1 MHVKMTI
8 NSWQATRYLYV
19 SKYYIVFSRL
29 SRKTLNRVKRGDYI
43 GNSNFKKDNER
54 DIYIYNSNY
63 NEIIYTCILYF
74 CNMTNNILQSENI
87 IISTFCKINY
97 LFIARKHRYAQ
108 FNNFF
113 YFPSRYNY
121 NSTLTKT

>member
-1 MHVKMTI
+1 MYPNIT
-8 NSWQATRYLYV
+8 SC
-19 SKYYIVFSRL
+19 L

-113 YFPSRYNY
+113 YFLSRYNY